1 MSKNKKKVLTEES
14 NDETIVS
21 VSARQDI
28 AVSIMPQIKN
38 GRVVFE
44 VVRFSFTTEGVCS
57 APEIIHS
64 TINEATAITLL
75 FQTAHEALGVKELRQ
90 TVKKLKGSK

>member
-1 MSKNKKKVLTEES
+1 MSKNKKKVVEEA
-14 NDETIVS
+14 V
-21 VSARQDI
+21 VGVGLRQDI

-38 GRVVFE
+38 GRIVFD
-44 VVRFSFTTEGVCS
+44 VVRFNFTSDGACS
-57 APEIIHS
+57 EPEIVHS

-75 FQTAHEALGVKELRQ
+75 FQTAHEALGVRELRQ

>member
-1 MSKNKKKVLTEES
+1 MSKQKKKVVVEEPA
-14 NDETIVS
+14 VS
-21 VSARQDI
+21 IDGRQDI

-38 GRVVFE
+38 GRIVFD
-44 VVRFSFTTEGVCS
+44 VVRFNFTTEGVCS
-57 APEIIHS
+57 EPEIIHS

>member
-1 MSKNKKKVLTEES
+1 MSKNKKKVTVEEAS
-14 NDETIVS
+14 ELPIVEAS
-21 VSARQDI
+21 TRQDV

-38 GRVVFE
+38 NRVVFE
-44 VVRFSFTTEGVCS
+44 VVRFNFTTEGNCS
-57 APEIIHS
+57 EPEIIHS

>member
-1 MSKNKKKVLTEES
+1 MSKNKKKVQTEENEEVI
-14 NDETIVS
+14 NDLSIRKDV
-21 VSARQDI
+21 

-38 GRVVFE
+38 GRIMFDI
-44 VVRFSFTTEGVCS
+44 VRFNFATDGGWNGLEV
-57 APEIIHS
+57 IHS

-90 TVKKLKGSK
+90 TVKKLRGSK

>member
-1 MSKNKKKVLTEES
+1 MSKQKKKVIVEEP
-14 NDETIVS
+14 TVS
-21 VSARQDI
+21 IGGRQDI

-38 GRVVFE
+38 GRIVFD
-44 VVRFSFTTEGVCS
+44 VVRFNFTTEGVCS
-57 APEIIHS
+57 VPEIIHS